1 MSKAEQIRIKLKAL
15 IAQGKTII
23 IPGAYD
29 PVSAMLIEQAGFPAV
44 YVGSY
49 ATAATRLGQPDV
61 GVVTM
66 DEMVTHAKSV
76 AEAVNVPVL
85 ADGEN
90 GWNNAANIWRTV
102 RSFEQAG
109 VSGIHIEDH
118 QFGKHAPV
126 PMILATA
133 EQTAM
138 KIRAA
143 LDAREDKN
151 FLVIARTDAMSAFR
165 DAEEAVRRLNIYAD
179 AGADLV
185 MAAGMRVDVLGKVR
199 DRIKAKVVVVD
210 SPGRSIAD
218 EEKAGADVVLYYG
231 FCLYAAYGAIKSA
244 LQIFKRTGTAEDVP
258 NLRENI
264 QEFEKFIG
272 YPAFTERAKKYQL
285 A

>member
-1 MSKAEQIRIKLKAL
+1 MSKAEQNRVKLKAL
-15 IAQGKTII
+15 IQQGKTII
-23 IPGAYD
+23 VPGAYD

-61 GVVTM
+61 GIVTM
-66 DEMVTHAKSV
+66 DEMTTHAKSV
-76 AEAVNVPVL
+76 ADAVNVPVL

-109 VSGIHIEDH
+109 VCGIHIEDH

-126 PMILATA
+126 RMVLASA
-133 EQTAM
+133 EQTAA
-138 KIRAA
+138 KIKAA

-151 FLVIARTDAMSAFR
+151 FLIIARTDAMSAFK

-185 MAAGMRVDVLGKVR
+185 MAAGMRADVLGKVR
-199 DRIKAKVVVVD
+199 KQIKGKVVIVD

-218 EEKAGADVVLYYG
+218 EEQAGADIVLYYG

-244 LQIFKRTGTAEDVP
+244 LQAFKQTGTAEGVP
-258 NLRENI
+258 NLRQNI

-272 YPAFTERAKKYQL
+272 YPAFTERAKKYEL